1 MEGHCVT
8 ATWEALHKVCGA
20 KPTDIETALV
30 GAFFEAMGK
39 ATPTTKPIKKPALPA
54 ALGLAAVAAAKWREG
69 CSPARSKNRAH
80 SRAGIQRAVG

>member
-39 ATPTTKPIKKPALPA
+39 ATPTTKLKNKTARPPH
-54 ALGLAAVAAAKWREG
+54 LGLPPPSPRRNSARGAARPDPRTG
-69 CSPARSKNRAH
+69 RTQGPAFSER
-80 SRAGIQRAVG
+80 